1 MCLNTQLEQYQ
12 QILDNAQIGWWKADF
27 AGKYYI
33 CSDYLIRLFGRTDEK
48 LTFYEFRDM
57 IREDYRPR
65 ISLEF
70 LSLLLVDVYEQIFP
84 IHTCFG
90 IKWVRSKLYRREID
104 ENHQVTAYGLL
115 QVLSDWEI
123 EKETRLGKIWANSLL
138 NHLGSLSRSLFSF
151 IQTNDLDDSIQKV
164 LAETLNSLL
173 PMKGRAYIMK
183 LDYEKMTLN
192 CTYEA
197 CSEGIASLKKKITCL
212 PLSSVPWLFEKIK
225 THHSIVINTLDELPR
240 EASFEKNLLQQ
251 EGVCSF
257 LVIPMLLKDTVLGY
271 MGIDIVDTPRL
282 WENEDC
288 QWFFSI
294 TNVITLITEM
304 AKAHEALDRNEK
316 ILRNIY
322 TNIPVGIELYDQNGD
337 LQDLNNKDMEIFGIH
352 SKDDIHDMNIFRHP
366 LIPADIV
373 KKMRNREP
381 VSFRLNYVFDK
392 VAGSYISS
400 KEGGLDI
407 ITKASMLYDNKGELL
422 NYILINLDNTEKLI
436 ARTRIEEF
444 ENIFSLVGDYAKVGY
459 AKFDLISCEGTATN
473 QWYENLGEKEGTPL
487 TEIIGIYAHVHK
499 QDRQAMLRFFDKV
512 KQGKAHH
519 IRKELRILT
528 ETGTQWVRVNVIRN
542 RQHNDPEKIEMFC
555 INYDITE
562 LKENQQQRKKAEE
575 LDRLKSAFLANMSH
589 EIRTPLNAIVG
600 FSTLLAETDNP
611 EEKQQFI
618 DIIEKN
624 NDLLLQLISDILDL
638 AKIES
643 NTIEFK
649 FTDVDVKEVLEELT
663 ASFRIK
669 MPAEVILKCAP
680 DLSSYVVYSDRNRLI
695 QVLSNFIN
703 NAIKY
708 TTQGSITLDYEWL
721 PERIKFSVTDSG
733 EGIPEEIRQRI
744 FERFYKGNTFKQ
756 GTGLGLSICETIVHK
771 LGGEIGVESEVG
783 KGSMFWFTIPHAK

>member
-48 LTFYEFRDM
+48 LTFYEFRDI

-70 LSLLLVDVYEQIFP
+70 LSLLIVDVYEQIFP

-104 ENHQVTAYGLL
+104 ENQHVTAYGLL
-115 QVLSDWEI
+115 QVLPDWEA
-123 EKETRLGKIWANSLL
+123 EKEAPLGKIWANSLL

-151 IQTNDLDDSIQKV
+151 IQTNDLDYSIQQV
-164 LAETLNSLL
+164 LTETLNSLL
-173 PMKGRAYIMK
+173 PTKGRAYIMEF
-183 LDYEKMTLN
+183 DYEKMLLN

-197 CSEGIASLKKKITCL
+197 CSEGTACCKKQRNGL
-212 PLSSVPWLFEKIK
+212 PLLSVPWLFEKIK
-225 THHSIVINTLDELPR
+225 THHSIVINTLDELPPQ
-240 EASFEKNLLQQ
+240 ASFEKNLLRQ

-257 LVIPMLLKDTVLGY
+257 LIIPMLLKDTVLGY
-271 MGIDIVDTPRL
+271 MGIDIVDKPRL

-288 QWFFSI
+288 QWFSSI

-304 AKAHEALDRNEK
+304 VKAHEALDRNEK

-322 TNIPVGIELYDQNGD
+322 TNIPVGIELYDRNGD

-352 SKDDIHDMNIFRHP
+352 SKKDVHDVNIFKHP

-373 KKMRNREP
+373 KKMRNQTP

-392 VAGSYISS
+392 VTGYYVSS
-400 KEGGLDI
+400 KKGGLDI
-407 ITKASMLYDNKGELL
+407 VTKVSMLYDSKGELL

-487 TEIIGIYAHVHK
+487 TEIIGVYAHVHQ
-499 QDRQAMLRFFDKV
+499 QDRQVMLRFFEKV

-528 ETGTQWVRVNVIRN
+528 AEGTQWIRVNVIRN

-562 LKENQQQRKKAEE
+562 LKENQQQREKAEE

-600 FSTLLAETDNP
+600 FSNLLAETDNP
-611 EEKQQFI
+611 KEKEQFI

-649 FTDVDVKEVLEELT
+649 FTDVDVKEVLQELT
-663 ASFRIK
+663 ASFQIK
-669 MPAEVILKCAP
+669 MPQGVILKCARE
-680 DLSSYVVYSDRNRLI
+680 LSSYVIYSDRNRLV

-708 TTQGSITLDYEWL
+708 TTAGSITLDYEEL
-721 PERIKFSVTDSG
+721 PEGIKFSVTDSG

-771 LGGEIGVESEVG
+771 LGGEIGVESEIG
-783 KGSMFWFTIPHAK
+783 KGSTFWFTVPHSK